1 MHKRFT
7 VRGLRWWTLLFFV
20 VVMLFNYI
28 DRASLSISLSLI
40 TADFGI
46 NEAAAGIL
54 SSAFFWS
61 YTLMQIPGGLIVK
74 KLKPRKTI
82 SFAIIGWGIVQAL
95 TAIASS
101 LNIFV
106 FFRVLLGIFEGPV
119 QNGMNTATLTW
130 LRKDERGRGST
141 IIDSGGPLGSAIGSI
156 LVTGLIVWL
165 GTWRAAFI
173 FLGCITLLVGV
184 LAWYFVRNNPSDHPW
199 IGEEERKY
207 LDEAVSKEV
216 EQEKAAVAAQT
227 APERAVFSRLAPW
240 MLLVAFAA
248 YDAVQYGLLTWAPY
262 YISKSLGIS
271 FGITGVA
278 SMFVYLGGF
287 AGEMVVGQLSDH
299 WLRRGGRPNKVMRTL
314 FVFAGVGVTI
324 CTLLVNAVASVVV
337 AIILLTIANF
347 FTRWG
352 GLYWS
357 VPQQIVHRSQVPT
370 ISGAMNFAGN
380 LAGIVIPMAVGF
392 IASATGS
399 FTLVFILFAVC
410 GLVMAASSAILNYE
424 SSPTQAVLPSATT
437 AGAER

>member
-1 MHKRFT
+1 MQKKFS
-7 VRGLRWWTLLFFV
+7 VRGLRWWMLLFFV
-20 VVMLFNYI
+20 LVMLFNYI
-28 DRASLSISLSLI
+28 DRASLSIALSLI
-40 TADFGI
+40 TSDFGI

-61 YTLMQIPGGLIVK
+61 YTLMQIPGGMLVK
-74 KLKPRKTI
+74 KFKPRKTVSI
-82 SFAIIGWGIVQAL
+82 AIIGWGIVQAL
-95 TAIASS
+95 TAVASS
-101 LNIFV
+101 LNVFV
-106 FFRVLLGIFEGPV
+106 IFRVLLGIFESPV

-173 FLGCITLLVGV
+173 FLGAITLLIGV
-184 LAWYFVRNNPSDHPW
+184 LAWSFIRNSPSDHPW
-199 IGEEERKY
+199 ITPDEANY
-207 LDEAVSKEV
+207 LDEAIAEEV
-216 EQEKAAVAAQT
+216 EQEKTVSEAQT
-227 APERAVFSRLAPW
+227 VASKPALTRLAPW
-240 MLLVAFAA
+240 MLLIAFAA

-299 WLRRGGRPNKVMRTL
+299 WLKRGGTPNKVMRTL
-314 FVFAGVGVTI
+314 FVLAGIGVTV
-324 CTLLVNAVASVVV
+324 CTLLVNVVASVVV
-337 AIILLTIANF
+337 AIVLLTIANF

-357 VPQQIVHRSQVPT
+357 VPQQIVHRAEVPT
-370 ISGAMNFAGN
+370 LSAAMNFAGN
-380 LAGIVIPMAVGF
+380 AAGIAIPIIVGF

-399 FTLVFILFAVC
+399 FTGVFILFGVC
-410 GLVMAASSAILNYE
+410 GIIMALSSAILNYE
-424 SSPTQAVLPSATT
+424 SGPTQSVLAAQDKPAVAK
-437 AGAER
+437 